1 MTSRRDPAELTASER
16 LHEIAALLAAGVLRW
31 RAHHQDSTANPQNRL
46 DDRGGPG
53 APCGSRV
60 LNPRRQKSSA

>member
-1 MTSRRDPAELTASER
+1 MTSRRDPAELTESER
-16 LHEIAALLAAGVLRW
+16 FEELAALLAAGALRW
-31 RAHHQDSTANPQNRL
+31 RARQHELAANPENRL
-46 DDRGGPG
+46 DDRGAPE